1 LNGDQNASLSLKDGN
16 QGIIYKCFAGC
27 APDAIRNALKE
38 KFGWVEPAL
47 ESRSCRNSNFC
58 LPYAYRDS
66 LRSLHFEKKD
76 KRRLGS
82 AIAGS
87 GATLTVGSDSEFTAD
102 KHAVEGYLP
111 RWVGIPN

>member
-47 ESRSCRNSNFC
+47 ESRSCRNSNFY
-58 LPYAYRDS
+58 LPYAYRGSVVCAGIHMSDIPS
-66 LRSLHFEKKD
+66 FPYRSLWQESACFNAT
-76 KRRLGS
+76 RR
-82 AIAGS
+82 
-87 GATLTVGSDSEFTAD
+87 
-102 KHAVEGYLP
+102 
-111 RWVGIPN
+111 